1 MLELNK
7 GIDILTDIGGV
18 KGVAE
23 VDRVLRES
31 MDDTEFAKIQ
41 KIKNPTARLKIANA
55 IALGQPD
62 KVLVNTGSDQDV
74 QRIRELCL
82 TQGEERTLAIP
93 GHTLHYDLA
102 EEQARIVDRTFY
114 IANPDEKVSSLA
126 NRIDRQVA
134 YDYVKEH
141 MVGVMK
147 GMILVIGFYSRGP
160 VGAVAAIPA
169 IEATTSLYVC
179 HSAELLYRNCFEQ
192 FDAEVDR
199 AGLFFTNVHC
209 QGLNRAEDL
218 PNARVFMDRSFQT
231 TYATFCTYAGNTLLL
246 KKGNHRFA
254 VDRATYFR
262 RGRELSEH
270 MFITGLKGPGGRV
283 TYFAGAAP
291 SGCGKTTT
299 AMVGEKFISDDL
311 AQIWI
316 AEDGTIRSIN
326 PETGIFGII
335 EDVNWTDDPMIMDL
349 LRNEKAEIIFSNILV
364 DDAAKPHWVGN
375 GETPPDKG
383 FNFQGEW
390 FKGKTDKNGK
400 PIPLSHANA
409 RFTLRA
415 EVLANC
421 GDKLHDPSGVITKV
435 FTYNGRDADTMPPVR
450 VARDPDEG
458 VVIGASIVSK
468 ATATEVGATGVKR
481 QPWANQP
488 FIPGA
493 LGDNMVAQFEFFN
506 NKDIALQHRPIM
518 AGLNYFL
525 THEARGGQGG
535 GLLGEKRDVKVWLGW
550 LDRLIHNEVGSIPSP
565 VGLLPEYADLK
576 AMFSEV
582 LGKEY
587 PKELYDKQFSLYADK
602 ILARIQLQYDA
613 FKKEE
618 NIPAR
623 LFEIYDEQ
631 RKQMEQLKAKYGPII
646 SIEQVKEWNAAK

>member
-7 GIDILTDIGGV
+7 GVDILTDIGGV
-18 KGVAE
+18 KGDDQ
-23 VDRVLRES
+23 VDRVLREA

-41 KIKNPTARLKIANA
+41 KIKNPQARLKIANT

-62 KVLVNTGSDQDV
+62 TVFVNTGSEQDV
-74 QRIRELCL
+74 QRVRELCL
-82 TQGEERTLAIP
+82 TLHEEQTLAIP

-102 EEQARIVDRTFY
+102 EEQARIVDRTYY
-114 IANPDEKVSSLA
+114 IANPEDTVSSLA
-126 NRIDRQVA
+126 NRLERNEA

-141 MVGVMK
+141 MVGMMK
-147 GMILVIGFYSRGP
+147 GMTLVIGFYSRGP

-179 HSAELLYRNCFEQ
+179 HSAELLYRNCFAQ
-192 FDAEVDR
+192 FDDEVDR
-199 AGLFFTNVHC
+199 VGHFFTNVHC
-209 QGLNRAEDL
+209 QGPNRPEDL
-218 PNARVFMDRSFQT
+218 PNARVLMDRSYQT
-231 TYATFCTYAGNTLLL
+231 TFSTFCTYAGNTLLL

-254 VDRATYFR
+254 VDRATYYR
-262 RGRELSEH
+262 AGHELSEH

-283 TYFAGAAP
+283 TFFAGAAP

-299 AMVGEKFISDDL
+299 AMVGEEFISDDL

-335 EDVNWTDDPMIMDL
+335 QDVNGTDDPMIMEL
-349 LRNEKAEIIFSNILV
+349 LRNEKAEIIFTNILV
-364 DDAAKPHWVGN
+364 KDGKPYWVGS
-375 GETPPDKG
+375 GEETPNEG

-390 FKGKTDKNGK
+390 FAGKTDAGGK

-409 RFTLRA
+409 RFTMRA

-421 GDKLHDPSGVITKV
+421 SDKLHDPSGVITKV

-450 VARDPDEG
+450 VARDANEG

-468 ATATEVGATGVKR
+468 ATATEVGVTGVKR

-493 LGDNMVAQFEFFN
+493 LGDNMVAQFDFFN
-506 NKDIALQHRPIM
+506 NDAISPEHRPIL

-525 THEARGGQGG
+525 THEARGGEGD
-535 GLLGEKRDVKVWLGW
+535 GLLGEKRDVKVWLSW

-565 VGLLPEYADLK
+565 VGLLPEYEDLK
-576 AMFSEV
+576 AMFAE
-582 LGKEY
+582 LLDKEY
-587 PKELYDKQFSLYADK
+587 PKDLYDKQFSLYADK
-602 ILARIQLQYDA
+602 ILARVDLQYEA

-618 NIPAR
+618 NIPER
-623 LFEIYDEQ
+623 LFTIYDDQ
-631 RKQMEQLKAKYGPII
+631 RKQVEELKAKYGAVI
-646 SIEQVKEWNAAK
+646 SIEQLKGFNASK